1 MAAPKADAQQIT
13 SKLGKVGGMTIITHP
28 VTAEKSAQEVPKP
41 AFRAHFSVEGVNHPG
56 KEQDRRIKRGARD
69 GLTVLGPG

>member
-1 MAAPKADAQQIT
+1 VAAPKLDAEQIT

-56 KEQDRRIKRGARD
+56 EFLD
-69 GLTVLGPG
+69 